1 MMGHLRQRPYRARAR
16 GFARLE
22 ELERRDTPSSVTE
35 NFDGSTGGLP
45 AGWDQWASAGG
56 PAFAATAVTGTS
68 TAPNALVD
76 SALSSV
82 TARAW
87 STTAL
92 AADVTAAADVWVQDP
107 NAVAHVFA
115 RGSSLNGTTPTYY
128 AATITRGSG
137 GPTVNVIK
145 VVNGTPTGLATPVA
159 TASYVSGLWLRVTL
173 DVQGIAV
180 RASVQR
186 VSDGYYL
193 NTSGTWQQAQV
204 WAVSATDSSIT
215 AGGYVGIAQPSG
227 SSGTRQ
233 FDTFAASD
241 SQTSGSATENFDT
254 TAVGNQP
261 AGWSSYTSDTAN
273 PTAIFKAATGTA
285 YSGSNGYAV
294 TPVTSTA
301 TIRSWLNTTQPADQT
316 VSAMQYLTG
325 LAPGQVIARG
335 NFLNTANPEFY
346 ALAMNRDGDIT
357 LQRAKRDAG
366 GVTQYTNL
374 GSLDIGYHSGFW
386 VKMTVEAVGDQIQA
400 HIYRPGTNQYLNGSG
415 AWQSAPVYVFSVT
428 DTGLPAGGYAGVGRP
443 SSYAATVT
451 FDDFSV
457 TTAAQPADATVSFDA
472 ASFAVTEQ
480 EGAAKVTL
488 VLSEPLDYRVDVV
501 YSSEAGAGAGAATA
515 GSDFVIKSDTV
526 TFAPGQTE
534 RTVIL
539 PVKWDGGPA
548 DPGEFFNARIGAIT
562 ADGTVT
568 VSGPAVVPVNIT
580 DSARTG
586 TTAINSTWLNTA
598 SHRLNPA
605 DANSPYK
612 LGTANTTYVLEEDV
626 NAPNTAFVVTAG
638 GVNLNLNW
646 HTVNYDTVSY
656 PDIPNGGFEAPI
668 SSSTDW
674 DLTGAP
680 GAERVA
686 AGTVGLFELWG
697 DWVLRLPNITAAQTI
712 KSKPVNVEGLNLD
725 RDFAATITPL
735 ATAGQ
740 AKVTLAVFARKLD
753 NSVQQVASY
762 APAAGQ
768 ESLDAAKG
776 YSPTAFFTPGATAT
790 NWKEVWMEVTVTP
803 LTASATVSLDY
814 AALTTAWNHGIYAAR
829 FFSAE
834 NGANAP
840 RHLKAAGLTD
850 AQYPT
855 NFTLRNGS
863 VLQTGR
869 SYEGHS
875 LFFRRLRTNAAG
887 TSDPNG
893 NGFTVDA
900 VTTKV
905 GGTDGRNLVAQ
916 YATDITITNSTFDS
930 TVDRVRRRTAVNSA
944 ISIGDQASGTLE
956 VVNNVVK
963 NVPQAGIDV
972 SRHNS
977 STAVRNLVT
986 DNQVTTR
993 GIVTNGYGLKIYG
1006 LQNFTVA
1013 RNAVFAENGRGL
1025 LVEGDGDFPDTIRII
1040 DGDFTDNYIEVYE
1053 EPNFEYPASSL
1064 QTPALRV
1071 RNYNSPLRDLTFE
1084 RNTFVAKTD
1093 ANGAQGADAARI
1105 TLSNAPT
1112 PNYPGGAMTGSNIR
1126 FEDNHFKGIVA
1137 STGTGFHA
1145 HALSLTS
1152 VPAGTGLEFWGNT
1165 FESNYQALNLGNA
1178 LDGAGP
1184 ISGVVFG
1191 RNTFK
1196 KTTEGG
1202 DRPDFRAISVGE
1214 HNQAVSN
1221 VKIVSS
1227 TFAGGLPTAF
1237 GSNLFFSGTATKEIR
1252 FGFTVDVR
1260 VRNGS
1265 GGPIAGATVDWL
1277 DNGVVKDTW
1286 ITDSTGDVRVPVV
1299 TTTYNSVPAN
1309 PTQFTTTS
1317 GGPFRV
1323 RATYNSV
1330 TPFEDYPSLTAD
1342 VIKNF
1347 VF

>member
-1 MMGHLRQRPYRARAR
+1 MMGHLRQRPYRAR
-16 GFARLE
+16 GFVRLE

-56 PAFAATAVTGTS
+56 PAFARTAVTGTS

-76 SALSSV
+76 SAISTV

-92 AADVTAAADVWVQDP
+92 AANVTAAADVWVQDP

-115 RGSSLNGTTPTYY
+115 RGSSLNNTTPTYY
-128 AATITRGSG
+128 AATITRATG
-137 GPTVNVIK
+137 GPSVNVIK
-145 VVNGTPTGLATPVA
+145 VVNGTPTGLATPVT
-159 TASYVSGLWLRVTL
+159 TASYVSGLWLGVTL
-173 DVQGIAV
+173 DVQGTTV

-215 AGGYVGIAQPSG
+215 AGGHVGIAQPSG

-233 FDTFAASD
+233 FDTFAATD
-241 SQTSGSATENFDT
+241 SQTSGSTTENFDT
-254 TAVGNQP
+254 TTVGNQP
-261 AGWSSYTSDTAN
+261 TGWGSYTSDTAN
-273 PTAIFKAATGTA
+273 PNAVFKVASGTA

-294 TPVTSTA
+294 TPVTTTA
-301 TIRSWLNTTQPADQT
+301 VIRSWLNTSQPADQT

-335 NFLNTANPEFY
+335 NFLNTPDPEFY

-366 GVTQYTNL
+366 GITQYTNL
-374 GSLDIGYHSGFW
+374 GSLDIGYHNGIW
-386 VKMTVEAVGDQIQA
+386 VKMTVEAVGNQLQA
-400 HIYRPGTNQYLNGSG
+400 QIYRPGTNQYLNGSG
-415 AWQSAPVYVFSVT
+415 TWQSAPVYVFSVT

-443 SSYAATVT
+443 NSYATTVT

-457 TTAAQPADATVSFDA
+457 TTASQPADATVSFDA
-472 ASFAVTEQ
+472 TSFAVTEQ
-480 EGAAKVTL
+480 EGSAKVTL

-515 GSDFVIKSDTV
+515 NSDFVIKSDTV

-539 PVKWDGGPA
+539 PVKWDGVS

-586 TTAINSTWLNTA
+586 TTAIDSGWLANNNN
-598 SHRLNPA
+598 RLNSA
-605 DANSPYK
+605 DSSSPYK
-612 LGTANTTYVLEEDV
+612 LSSANTTYVLESDV
-626 NAPNTAFVVTAG
+626 NAPNTAFVVTAA

-646 HTVNYDTVSY
+646 HTVNYDTVSI
-656 PDIPNGGFEAPI
+656 PDVPNGGFESPLSA
-668 SSSTDW
+668 TTNW
-674 DLTGAP
+674 DVTGAP
-680 GAERVA
+680 AATRESA
-686 AGTVGLFELWG
+686 AGVADFAQWG
-697 DWVLRLPNITAAQTI
+697 DWVLKLTNITAAQTL
-712 KSKPVNVEGLNLD
+712 KSKPVNIQGQAFN
-725 RDFAATITPL
+725 RNFAATVTPL
-735 ATAGQ
+735 ATAGA
-740 AKVTLAVFARKLD
+740 AKVEVTVKATKTTGSTEYVVGSYSPPT
-753 NSVQQVASY
+753 NS
-762 APAAGQ
+762 
-768 ESLDAAKG
+768 ETLDAQKA
-776 YSPTAFFTPGATAT
+776 YSPTAFLSLGTAT
-790 NWKEVWMEVTVTP
+790 DWKEMWMEVKVTP
-803 LTASATVSLDY
+803 VGGAATVYLDY
-814 AALTTAWNHGIYAAR
+814 AALTTAWNYGIFASRWYTTDPT
-829 FFSAE
+829 
-834 NGANAP
+834 NNIP
-840 RHLKAAGLTD
+840 THLTAAGLTA
-850 AQYPT
+850 AQAPH

-863 VLQTGR
+863 VLQTGK
-869 SYEGHS
+869 SYEGHA
-875 LFFRRLRTNAAG
+875 LYFRRLWSGSSEGSNPT
-887 TSDPNG
+887 G

-905 GGTDGRNLVAQ
+905 NGTDGRNLMSQ
-916 YATDITITNSTFDS
+916 YAKNITIKDSTFDS
-930 TVDRVRRRTAVNSA
+930 AVDRVRRRTAVNA
-944 ISIGDQASGTLE
+944 AVSIGDQAFGSLT

-972 SRHNS
+972 SRHRGG
-977 STAVRNLVT
+977 APGRNLVT
-986 DNQVTTR
+986 DNLVTTR
-993 GIVTNGYGLKIYG
+993 GVVTNGYGLKIYG

-1025 LVEGDGDFPDTIRII
+1025 LVEGDQDAPDDIDII
-1040 DGDFTDNYIEVYE
+1040 DGDFTDNYVEVYE
-1053 EPNFEYPASSL
+1053 TPNFEYSAAEL

-1071 RNYNSPLRDLTFE
+1071 RNYDSPLRNLTFKG
-1084 RNTFVAKTD
+1084 NTFVSRTD
-1093 ANGAQGADAARI
+1093 AAGAQGADGTRI
-1105 TLSNAPT
+1105 TLSNKNT
-1112 PNYPGGAMTGSNIR
+1112 TEYPLGTMTGANIR
-1126 FEDNHFKGIVA
+1126 FEGNHFKGIVDNA
-1137 STGTGFHA
+1137 TGAGFHA
-1145 HALSLTS
+1145 HAVSLTA
-1152 VPAGTGLEFWGNT
+1152 VPAGTGLEFWNNT
-1165 FESNYQALNLGNA
+1165 FESNYQALNLGNNR
-1178 LDGAGP
+1178 DGQGT
-1184 ISGVVFG
+1184 ISGVLFG
-1191 RNTFK
+1191 RNTFQ

-1214 HNQAVSN
+1214 HSLAVTN
-1221 VKIVSS
+1221 VRIVSP
-1227 TFAGGLPTAF
+1227 TFAGGLSSAF
-1237 GSNLFFSGTATKEIR
+1237 GSNLFFSGTATKETR
-1252 FGFTVDVR
+1252 FGHTVDVR

-1265 GGPIAGATVDWL
+1265 GAPIAGATVDWL

-1286 ITDSTGDVRVPVV
+1286 TTDATGDVRVPVI

-1330 TPFEDYPSLTAD
+1330 TQFEDYSSLTAD
-1342 VIKNF
+1342 VVEDF